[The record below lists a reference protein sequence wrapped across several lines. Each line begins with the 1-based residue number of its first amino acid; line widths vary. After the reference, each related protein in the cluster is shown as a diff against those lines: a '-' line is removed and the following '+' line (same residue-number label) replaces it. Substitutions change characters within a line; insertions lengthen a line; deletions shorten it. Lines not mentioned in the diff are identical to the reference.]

1 MLRGEKMRTIE
12 TSLFL
17 FDELNETA
25 KETARDWWRQ
35 GYEFEFEAECV
46 IDDAKQIAS
55 LFGLSIDS
63 IYYSGFWCQGSGAS
77 YTGNYQYQKGALKE
91 IKINYSDDNLY
102 NIVKRLQKLQSNN
115 FYALRASVD
124 TTRHN
129 NLSFDFED
137 IRANNGYMQEAAQN
151 ALNEILND
159 YAHWIYKRLENA
171 YEWAM
176 LDENVDENIRMNDYE
191 FTEEGEIV

>member
-1 MLRGEKMRTIE
+1 MRTIE

-25 KETARDWWRQ
+25 KENARDWWRQ
-35 GYEFEFEAECV
+35 GYEFKFEAECV
-46 IDDAKQIAS
+46 IDDAKQIAK

-63 IYYSGFWCQGSGAS
+63 IYYSGFWHQGSGAS
-77 YTGNYQYQKGALKE
+77 YTGDYQYQKGGLKAVKQHAPNDSE
-91 IKINYSDDNLY
+91 LHD
-102 NIVKRLQKLQSNN
+102 IVKRLQKLQSDN
-115 FYALRASVD
+115 FYALRARIN

-129 NLSFDFED
+129 NLYFDFED
-137 IRANNGYMQEAAQN
+137 TRANNGYMQEAAQN
-151 ALNEILND
+151 ELDEILNNF
-159 YAHWIYKRLENA
+159 AHWIYKLLENA

-176 LDENVDENIRMNDYE
+176 TEENVDENIRINEYE